1 MMQVIDLLGKRKPR
15 FSLSE
20 EQKVPLGLFAIL
32 SELIKGGPKV
42 KRAAVIGV
50 VVVAIC
56 GFLVPFAYAESYTV
70 SVNQIVE
77 HPALDAV
84 RKGFQDSLEKQG
96 FEVKYN
102 VHIAQGNIS
111 TANQIA
117 RQILGEKPDLV
128 LGIATPTSQA
138 CAQVIKNIPILIT
151 AVTDPVGAGLVESLE
166 KPGGNVTGMTDMSPV
181 DRQVELIK
189 EFIPDI
195 KKLGII
201 YNSGEANSV
210 SILKVLKDVSGK
222 MGIEVVE
229 ATVANS
235 GGVTQAAKS
244 LVGRADAIY
253 IPTDNTVV
261 SVFEAITK
269 VSVEKDLPLF
279 AADVDS
285 VSRGAIAALA
295 IDYYRMGLQ
304 SGEMAARILK
314 GGDTATMPV
323 EALEDLMVYVNPK
336 SAADM
341 GIVVPESVMKRADKV
356 IE

>member
-1 MMQVIDLLGKRKPR
+1 MVVLMIAA
-15 FSLSE
+15 
-20 EQKVPLGLFAIL
+20 GL
-32 SELIKGGPKV
+32 GGPAWAK
-42 KRAAVIGV
+42 
-50 VVVAIC
+50 
-56 GFLVPFAYAESYTV
+56 SYTV

-84 RKGFQDSLEKQG
+84 RQGFQDTLKEKG
-96 FEVKYN
+96 YDVKYN

-111 TANQIA
+111 TANLIA

-138 CAQVIKNIPILIT
+138 CAQVIKKIPILIT
-151 AVTDPVGAGLVESLE
+151 AVTDPVGAGLVESLGR
-166 KPGGNVTGMTDMSPV
+166 PGGNISGMTDMSPV
-181 DRQVELIK
+181 DRQVDLIR
-189 EFIPDI
+189 EFIPGI

-201 YNSGEANSV
+201 YNSGESNSI
-210 SILKVLKDVSGK
+210 SILKVLKEVSASR
-222 MGIEVVE
+222 GISVEE

-235 GGVTQAAKS
+235 SGVTQAAKS
-244 LVGRADAIY
+244 LVGRAEAIY

-269 VSVEKDLPLF
+269 VAVENDLPLF

-285 VSRGAIAALA
+285 VPRGAIAALA
-295 IDYYRMGLQ
+295 IDYYRMGRQ
-304 SGEMAARILK
+304 TGEMAIK
-314 GGDTATMPV
+314 VFGGADTATMSV
-323 EALEDLMVYVNPK
+323 ETLKDLKMYLNPR

-341 GIVVPESVMKRADKV
+341 GISIPDSVRNRADKI

>member
-1 MMQVIDLLGKRKPR
+1 MKRYLLIGAVLLVVG
-15 FSLSE
+15 SL
-20 EQKVPLGLFAIL
+20 L
-32 SELIKGGPKV
+32 SP
-42 KRAAVIGV
+42 AAH
-50 VVVAIC
+50 
-56 GFLVPFAYAESYTV
+56 AESYTV

-96 FEVKYN
+96 LDVNYN

-138 CAQVIKNIPILIT
+138 CAQVIKDIPILIT

-181 DRQVELIK
+181 AEQVELIK
-189 EFIPDI
+189 EFMPRLE
-195 KKLGII
+195 KLGII

-210 SILKVLKDVSGK
+210 SILNVLKDVGER
-222 MGIEVVE
+222 MGIEIVE
-229 ATVANS
+229 ATVVNS

-269 VSVEKDLPLF
+269 VSSEKDLPLF

-304 SGEMAARILK
+304 SGEMAGRILK
-314 GGDTATMPV
+314 GADTATMPV
-323 EALEDLMVYVNPK
+323 ETLKDLMIYVNPG

-341 GIVVPESVMKRADKV
+341 GVSVPDSVMKRADKV
-356 IE
+356 VE

>member
-1 MMQVIDLLGKRKPR
+1 VKKY
-15 FSLSE
+15 
-20 EQKVPLGLFAIL
+20 LFVGAIL
-32 SELIKGGPKV
+32 VAVGGLLAPV
-42 KRAAVIGV
+42 
-50 VVVAIC
+50 
-56 GFLVPFAYAESYTV
+56 AYAQSYTV

-96 FEVKYN
+96 LDVKYN

-138 CAQVIKNIPILIT
+138 CAQVIKKIPILIT
-151 AVTDPVGAGLVESLE
+151 AVTDPVAAGLVDSLD

-181 DRQVELIK
+181 DKQVELIK
-189 EFIPDI
+189 EFIPDL

-210 SILKVLKDVSGK
+210 SILKVLKEVSAN
-222 MGIEVVE
+222 MGVEVVE
-229 ATVANS
+229 ATVVNS
-235 GGVTQAAKS
+235 GGVTQAARS

-269 VSVEKDLPLF
+269 VSKEKDLPLF

-295 IDYYRMGLQ
+295 IDYYRMGVQ

-314 GGDTATMPV
+314 GADTATMPV
-323 EALEDLMVYVNPK
+323 ETLEDLMVYVNPN
-336 SAADM
+336 SAREM
-341 GIVVPESVMKRADKV
+341 GVSVPESVMKRADKV
-356 IE
+356 VE